1 MATANNRS
9 VARRITTLAIAL
21 VALVLVLVGLAISV
35 LTERST
41 RAQVVGSV
49 GDTVRSVAQ
58 SLDAADATNRELV
71 HLNMTGFQRN
81 FEATMQLD
89 EGTGE
94 LRSYGGLVNEDYSP
108 VDKFT
113 KETGGIATVFAR
125 KGDDFVRVTTSAKNA
140 QGQRNMGT
148 LLEAGPALA
157 KARTGE
163 PYTGRT
169 VVEGKP
175 YMGYYLPS
183 KDGAGKII
191 ALLFIGNDISVFEG
205 MLEKQVAQT
214 KFFESGGAYVID
226 PRGGLDEAVFVAHP
240 TARGKKVLQTYP
252 QARTFFEA
260 LAASPDGF
268 VRDATSVLEGSAKD
282 PWALIRKTQ
291 ADGWWVVAEVPDGEA
306 MASQLQV
313 MLAVWGM
320 MVVAVALLAAGLF
333 VMWRRGI
340 SQPLRQLT
348 QAVTLVAQGDL
359 TQAFHTTQRDEIGA
373 LVQEVDAMRLRY
385 LEMLQE
391 VRTAV
396 DNINTASAEIASG
409 NQDLSA
415 RTEQTASSLQTTAQ
429 SMEELTATVRQSADA
444 ARQANQLAGSAA
456 EVAARGGQVVGEVV
470 TTMGEINQSSRRIS
484 DIIGVIDSI
493 AFQTNIL
500 ALNAAVEAARAGEQ
514 GRGFAVVASE
524 VRNLAGRSAEAAREI
539 KQLIGASVEK
549 VESGARLVQNA
560 GTTMDEIVGSV
571 QRVGDIIGEI
581 TAAASE
587 QSEGIS
593 QVNTAINQLDQMTQQ
608 NAALVEQSAAAAQSM
623 RDQAQR
629 LSGAVQVFKLGDGNS
644 SMRAVGTARHTTI
657 AAPQGNGIDL
667 DKAIQAHAEW
677 RSRLRTAAQN
687 QDTLNRKPSPA
698 TTAATLAAGCM
709 AARGRNTATGPTSWH
724 CSISTAHSTPLP
736 ARLPSTSTAAPTP
749 KPRKRWRA
757 TPPSRGLP
765 AKWGRPSCSCAPRS
779 RRAGKSPPQTGRP
792 RTPGLLTACNAENTA
807 LR

>member
-9 VARRITTLAIAL
+9 VARRVTTLAIAL

-49 GDTVRSVAQ
+49 GDTARSVAQ

-71 HLNMTGFQRN
+71 HLNMTGFQRY

-125 KGDDFVRVTTSAKNA
+125 KGNDFVRITTSAKNA

-148 LLEAGPALA
+148 PLE

-183 KDGAGKII
+183 KDAGGKVI

-214 KFFESGGAYVID
+214 KFFENGGAYVID
-226 PRGGLDEAVFVAHP
+226 PRSGLDEAVFVAHP

-252 QARTFFEA
+252 QSRAFFEA
-260 LAASPDGF
+260 LSASPDGF
-268 VRDATSVLEGSAKD
+268 VREAADVLGGAAKD
-282 PWALIRKTQ
+282 PWALVRKTQ

-306 MASQLQV
+306 MASQFQV

-320 MVVAVALLAAGLF
+320 MAVAVVLLAAGLF
-333 VMWRRGI
+333 VMLRRGV

-593 QVNTAINQLDQMTQQ
+593 QVNTAVNQLDQMTQQ

-629 LSGAVQVFKLGDGNS
+629 LSGAVQVFKLGAPGHG
-644 SMRAVGTARHTTI
+644 ATPAIGAPQHAAI
-657 AAPQGNGIDL
+657 AAPQAEID
-667 DKAIQAHAEW
+667 QE
-677 RSRLRTAAQN
+677 
-687 QDTLNRKPSPA
+687 
-698 TTAATLAAGCM
+698 
-709 AARGRNTATGPTSWH
+709 
-724 CSISTAHSTPLP
+724 
-736 ARLPSTSTAAPTP
+736 
-749 KPRKRWRA
+749 
-757 TPPSRGLP
+757 
-765 AKWGRPSCSCAPRS
+765 
-779 RRAGKSPPQTGRP
+779 
-792 RTPGLLTACNAENTA
+792 
-807 LR
+807 

>member
-9 VARRITTLAIAL
+9 VARRVTTLAIAL

-49 GDTVRSVAQ
+49 GDTARSVAQ

-71 HLNMTGFQRN
+71 HLNMTGFQRY

-125 KGDDFVRVTTSAKNA
+125 KGNDFVRITTSAKNA

-148 LLEAGPALA
+148 LLEAGPALE

-183 KDGAGKII
+183 KDAGGKVI

-214 KFFESGGAYVID
+214 KFFENGGAYVID
-226 PRGGLDEAVFVAHP
+226 PRSGLDEAVFVAHP

-252 QARTFFEA
+252 QSRAFFEA
-260 LAASPDGF
+260 LSASPDGF
-268 VRDATSVLEGSAKD
+268 VREAADVLGGAAKD
-282 PWALIRKTQ
+282 PWALVRKTQ

-306 MASQLQV
+306 MASQFQV

-320 MVVAVALLAAGLF
+320 MAVAVVLLAAGLF
-333 VMWRRGI
+333 VMLRRGV

-373 LVQEVDAMRLRY
+373 LV
-385 LEMLQE
+385 QE

-593 QVNTAINQLDQMTQQ
+593 QVNTAVNQLDQMTQQ

-629 LSGAVQVFKLGDGNS
+629 LSGAVQVFKLGAPGHG
-644 SMRAVGTARHTTI
+644 ATPAIGAPQHAAI
-657 AAPQGNGIDL
+657 AAPQAEID
-667 DKAIQAHAEW
+667 QE
-677 RSRLRTAAQN
+677 
-687 QDTLNRKPSPA
+687 
-698 TTAATLAAGCM
+698 
-709 AARGRNTATGPTSWH
+709 
-724 CSISTAHSTPLP
+724 
-736 ARLPSTSTAAPTP
+736 
-749 KPRKRWRA
+749 
-757 TPPSRGLP
+757 
-765 AKWGRPSCSCAPRS
+765 
-779 RRAGKSPPQTGRP
+779 
-792 RTPGLLTACNAENTA
+792 
-807 LR
+807 